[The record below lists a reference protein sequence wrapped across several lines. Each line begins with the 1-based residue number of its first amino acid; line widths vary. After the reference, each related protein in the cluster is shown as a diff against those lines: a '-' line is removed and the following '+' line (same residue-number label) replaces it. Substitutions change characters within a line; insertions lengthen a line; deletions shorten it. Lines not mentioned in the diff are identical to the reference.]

1 MRRFNLFLLA
11 LFLLIA
17 VPYYWLLL
25 DNRPG
30 SGPPK
35 PVHIADLRA
44 LADSMPGP
52 RPGAMDGE
60 VAGYR
65 SVPRNLFAAGAGLKR
80 EPVAVLAWQLHAS
93 DGSTVVIDSGLAAP
107 DAAAMGMAHTN
118 PEGQARIER
127 ALRSAKLVL
136 FTHEHPDHQA
146 AALRLAGG
154 IPAGARFNPG
164 QLPPAEL
171 SAKLPWPAGAAPAAS
186 LSATAPQAVAPGVV
200 VIPAPSSHTP
210 GSQMIY
216 VRMADGQEVLFTG
229 DIATLRYSWQDLRA
243 RSHLVTQFLAPENRG
258 EVYAWLKTIRQL
270 KQEAP
275 GLHVVPG
282 HDITSLY
289 PMQGHAPI
297 ARNQFR
303 FELQQ

>member
-1 MRRFNLFLLA
+1 MRRLNVILLV

-30 SGPPK
+30 SGPAK
-35 PVHIADLRA
+35 PIRIADLRA
-44 LADSMPGP
+44 LADAMPGP
-52 RPGAMDGE
+52 RPGVMDGE
-60 VAGYR
+60 VAAYR
-65 SVPRNLFAAGAGLKR
+65 SLPRNLFAAGAGLKR
-80 EPVAVLAWQLHAS
+80 EPIAVLAWQLHAA
-93 DGSTVVIDSGLAAP
+93 DGSSVVIDSGIAAQ
-107 DAAAMGMAHTN
+107 DATAMGMTKIN

-136 FTHEHPDHQA
+136 FTHEHPDHQG
-146 AALRLAGG
+146 AALRMAGG
-154 IPAGARFNPG
+154 LPAGARFNPG
-164 QLPPAEL
+164 QLPQAEL
-171 SAKLPWPAGAAPAAS
+171 AAKLPWQAGAAPVAN
-186 LSATAPQAVAPGVV
+186 LSAAAPQAVAPGVV
-200 VIPAPSSHTP
+200 VIPAPASHTP
-210 GSQMIY
+210 GSQLIY

-229 DIATLRYSWQDLRA
+229 DIATLRHSWQDLRA
-243 RSHLVTQFLAPENRG
+243 RSHLVTQFLAPENRA

-289 PMQGHAPI
+289 PMLGHAPI

-303 FELQQ
+303 FELQH